1 MIINILHIFIVMTKI
16 KRELNPTLKSGDR
29 VMCLHMDGEIS
40 VPMGTTGTVRD
51 VVRDPFEDNG
61 QIINV
66 KWDNDSNFS
75 LLTVTDQLIKEP
87 IDKLQEQRDNSYDF
101 FQENPDIFENFDYRF
116 LRNYLYKVREA
127 SSVNMFESTP
137 FLYSG
142 REWIDRYYGEDQED
156 NEAFQEV
163 LEMADEAKNKMIQG
177 TLNYMESRNME
188 IDLDKVNRVIS
199 RLAQKIL
206 QFYISFS

>member
-1 MIINILHIFIVMTKI
+1 
-16 KRELNPTLKSGDR
+16 
-29 VMCLHMDGEIS
+29 
-40 VPMGTTGTVRD
+40 MGTTGTVRD

-66 KWDNDSNFS
+66 KWDNDSTLS
-75 LLTVTDQLIKEP
+75 LVTVTDQWIKEP
-87 IDKLQEQRDNSYDF
+87 VDKLQEQNNSYEF
-101 FQENPDIFENFDYRF
+101 FQGNPDIFENFDYRF

-127 SSVNMFESTP
+127 GSVNMYESTP

-142 REWIDRYYGEDQED
+142 REWIDRYYGENQED

-163 LEMADEAKNKMIQG
+163 LEIADEAKNKMIQG
-177 TLNYMESRNME
+177 TLKYMESKDMN
-188 IDLDKVNRVIS
+188 IDLDSVNKIIG
-199 RLAQKIL
+199 RLARKIL

>member
-1 MIINILHIFIVMTKI
+1 MIINIQHIFIVMTKI

-29 VMCLHMDGEIS
+29 IMCLHMDGETS

-66 KWDNDSNFS
+66 KWDNDSTLS
-75 LLTVTDQLIKEP
+75 LVTVTDQWIKEP
-87 IDKLQEQRDNSYDF
+87 IDKLQEQNNSYEF
-101 FQENPDIFENFDYRF
+101 FQGNPDIFENFDYRF

-127 SSVNMFESTP
+127 GSVNMYESTP

-142 REWIDRYYGEDQED
+142 REWIDRYYGENQED

-163 LEMADEAKNKMIQG
+163 LEIADEAKNKMIQG
-177 TLNYMESRNME
+177 TLKYMESKDMN
-188 IDLDKVNRVIS
+188 IDLDSVNKIIG
-199 RLAQKIL
+199 RLARKIL